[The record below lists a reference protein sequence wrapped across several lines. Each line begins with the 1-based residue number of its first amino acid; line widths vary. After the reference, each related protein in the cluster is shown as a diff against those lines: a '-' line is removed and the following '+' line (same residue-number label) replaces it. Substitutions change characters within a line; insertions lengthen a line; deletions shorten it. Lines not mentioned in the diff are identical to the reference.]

1 MRGHSNRRGQVWVET
16 VIYTL
21 IGMAVIGLVLAGALP
36 KINEKKD
43 SLTIERSLEALGNI
57 DDKIYAVLSA
67 SGSRRVVTL
76 EVKSGSFIIDPAEDT
91 LSWIIDSSFAYSE
104 VDKSVP
110 FGNFNITTTKKG
122 DYEVKLELK
131 YDIFNLNYDG
141 QDVEER
147 RLNVAPTPYVLVIEN
162 KGRDNS
168 GKVLIDLSEA

>member
-1 MRGHSNRRGQVWVET
+1 MRGYSNRRGQIWVET

-57 DDKIYAVLSA
+57 DDKIYAVLGA

-76 EVKSGSFIIDPAEDT
+76 EVKSGSFIVDPAKDT

-104 VDKSVP
+104 VGKSIP
-110 FGNFNITTTKKG
+110 FGNFNITTTKEG

-131 YDIFNLNYDG
+131 YDVFNLNYDG
-141 QDVEER
+141 QDFDER
-147 RLNVAPTPYVLVIEN
+147 RFNVAPTPYVLVIEN
-162 KGRDNS
+162 RGRDDD
-168 GKVLIDLSEA
+168 GRILIDLSEA